1 MCFYVSL
8 QCVGEAAV
16 SADVNMNKSLDDTLS
31 RLSLMIADRLVDS
44 ATINAFI
51 TVTN

>member
-1 MCFYVSL
+1 MSL
-8 QCVGEAAV
+8 QCISEAAV
-16 SADVNMNKSLDDTLS
+16 STDVNVNKTLEDTMS

-51 TVTN
+51 TVITATQ